1 MKVLMLDA
9 GYDSMSDYFRIERNK
24 VKNCHSCCLY
34 KKTKNRGL
42 FTKIIQFIGIYFFP
56 PILFL
61 IYGNWKYKIN
71 SYDMFIVTS
80 RRSAKYALSLIRKK
94 TKNKKRIVI
103 WYWNIVTKEELD
115 PILYKKKGYEV
126 WTFDYNDSKKYN
138 MQYNNTYYFSNFD
151 FDNKNKNIYDI
162 FYVGVEKKGRIDII
176 NNVKKICEKSG
187 LKYNVNI
194 VKNPNY
200 KSPYNISYSKNLD
213 YYEIIKLVGESKA
226 ILDLNNGNQVGLTLR
241 PLEALFFK
249 KKLITNNINIINY
262 DFYSP
267 DNIFILGVDDISNLT
282 IFLNKK
288 YKEIDKKIIEKY
300 DFSNWLKRLI
310 AK

>member
-1 MKVLMLDA
+1 M
-9 GYDSMSDYFRIERNK
+9 
-24 VKNCHSCCLY
+24 
-34 KKTKNRGL
+34 
-42 FTKIIQFIGIYFFP
+42 
-56 PILFL
+56 
-61 IYGNWKYKIN
+61 
-71 SYDMFIVTS
+71 
-80 RRSAKYALSLIRKK
+80 
-94 TKNKKRIVI
+94 
-103 WYWNIVTKEELD
+103 
-115 PILYKKKGYEV
+115 
-126 WTFDYNDSKKYN
+126 
-138 MQYNNTYYFSNFD
+138 
-151 FDNKNKNIYDI
+151 
-162 FYVGVEKKGRIDII
+162 
-176 NNVKKICEKSG
+176 
-187 LKYNVNI
+187 
-194 VKNPNY
+194 
-200 KSPYNISYSKNLD
+200 D

-310 AK
+310 AKWGDLLWLVQ